1 LKDNSVTA
9 SVVITTKNRRED
21 LLKAVESVMA
31 QRGLLEVVV
40 IDDGTTDGAAEE
52 LKKKFSVFSSQF
64 SVGREA
70 DLF

>member
-1 LKDNSVTA
+1 MTA

-40 IDDGTTDGAAEE
+40 IDDGSTDGMTI
-52 LKKKFSVFSSQF
+52 LKRIKTRMACS
-64 SVGREA
+64 GE
-70 DLF
+70 